1 MCLAICAGWSKKE
14 WMFKS
19 LSPLEPTEP
28 FDVLFRIASCAD
40 VDAVVAEL
48 EGNLRV
54 LLDFDTCG
62 LVLRND
68 GGECE
73 FLPCS
78 KKDSSIDSSF
88 AWRLGSE
95 AMAADS
101 VQLEKSS
108 GTQGTMLAL
117 PLSVTRRTFG
127 ALVLSSAR
135 DDAFQDISMAR
146 SISNHVALA
155 LDRLR
160 QMARLERS
168 NRALD
173 ASNLELQQFAY
184 VASHDLKAPLRSIS
198 GFLQLIQCR
207 YKGQLDA
214 QADEW
219 IDLTV
224 GSAEQLKTLIEALLS
239 YSRVESR
246 ARAFA
251 EVSLSEVLDDAS
263 ILDSCASIE
272 RDTLPTVIADGTQL
286 VQLMQNLIGN
296 AIKYQRSEPPR
307 IHVSAEDC
315 GHEWK
320 FAVRDN
326 GIGIDPKQHE
336 RIFEIFRRLHTEHAY
351 PGTGIGLAICRR
363 VVLRHG
369 GTIWVESNGAVGEG
383 SIFFFTL
390 PKSIVH

>member
-1 MCLAICAGWSKKE
+1 
-14 WMFKS
+14 
-19 LSPLEPTEP
+19 
-28 FDVLFRIASCAD
+28 
-40 VDAVVAEL
+40 
-48 EGNLRV
+48 
-54 LLDFDTCG
+54 
-62 LVLRND
+62 
-68 GGECE
+68 
-73 FLPCS
+73 
-78 KKDSSIDSSF
+78 
-88 AWRLGSE
+88 
-95 AMAADS
+95 
-101 VQLEKSS
+101 
-108 GTQGTMLAL
+108 
-117 PLSVTRRTFG
+117 
-127 ALVLSSAR
+127 
-135 DDAFQDISMAR
+135 
-146 SISNHVALA
+146 
-155 LDRLR
+155 
-160 QMARLERS
+160 MARLERS

-198 GFLQLIQCR
+198 GFLQLIRCR

-251 EVSLSEVLDDAS
+251 EVSLSEVLDDALVMLDAS
-263 ILDSCASIE
+263 ILDSGARIE
-272 RDTLPTVIADGTQL
+272 SEALPVVTADGTQL

-307 IHVSAEDC
+307 IRVSAEDC

-320 FAVRDN
+320 VAVRDN

-351 PGTGIGLAICRR
+351 PGTGIGLAVCRR

-369 GTIWVESNGAVGEG
+369 GTIWVESSGAVGEG
-383 SIFFFTL
+383 STFFFTL
-390 PKSIVH
+390 PKAIVH

>member
-1 MCLAICAGWSKKE
+1 MSE
-14 WMFKS
+14 FH
-19 LSPLEPTEP
+19 SPLHSTEA
-28 FDVLFRIASCAD
+28 FDVLFRIAGCAN

-48 EGNLRV
+48 DGNLRM
-54 LLDFDTCG
+54 LLDFDSCG

-68 GGECE
+68 GGEIE
-73 FLPCS
+73 FLSCS
-78 KKDSSIDSSF
+78 NHHLSSDSSF
-88 AWRLGSE
+88 ACSLGKE
-95 AMAADS
+95 AMATGS
-101 VQLEKSS
+101 VQIERAPEA
-108 GTQGTMLAL
+108 QGMMLAI
-117 PLSVTRRTFG
+117 PLTVTKRTFG
-127 ALVLSSAR
+127 ALLLSSER
-135 DDAFQDISMAR
+135 DGAFEDLALAR
-146 SISNHVALA
+146 SVSNHVALA

-198 GFLQLIQCR
+198 GFLQLIRCR

-251 EVSLSEVLDDAS
+251 EVSLSEVLEDALVMLDAS
-263 ILDSCASIE
+263 ILDSGARIE
-272 RDTLPTVIADGTQL
+272 KEALPVVTADGTQL

-307 IHVSAEDC
+307 IHVSAEDR
-315 GHEWK
+315 GHEWRV
-320 FAVRDN
+320 AVRDN

-383 SIFFFTL
+383 STFFFTL
-390 PKSIVH
+390 PKAIVH